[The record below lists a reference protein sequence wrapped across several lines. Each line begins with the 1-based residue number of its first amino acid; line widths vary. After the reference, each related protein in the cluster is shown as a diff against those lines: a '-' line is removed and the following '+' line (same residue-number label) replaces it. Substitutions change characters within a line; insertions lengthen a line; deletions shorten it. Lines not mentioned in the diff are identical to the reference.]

1 LDRCYEEIVRTKR
14 DPALLEYMGRGMFR
28 TSVFPIPAGAERK
41 VTLRYTQLCR
51 RDREVVEFAY
61 PFATQK
67 FTAKPIQ
74 RLALNLQISSRDA
87 IKSVYSPS
95 HDATIQKSG
104 DRDVTVKLEQRDVVP
119 TSDFRLLYTLADG
132 AIGATVLSYR
142 PSDSEDGYFLLLAS
156 PQVKRPDA
164 KPQPKTVLFVLDR
177 SGSMSGKKI
186 EQAKKSLVFVLNNLR
201 DDDTF
206 NIIVYDDRVESFKP
220 ELQRFTKETRD
231 EASRYVESIHAGGST
246 NIDSALKTAMAMLR
260 DDSRPSYVLFLT
272 DGLPTAGEQKETAI
286 AENCRG
292 ANKVHARVFAFGVG
306 FDVNARL
313 LDRLSGGNGGTSEYV
328 RPDEDIEAH
337 MSRFYAKIT
346 SPVLSNIQIEIAGSD
361 VNRTYPRDVPD
372 LFEGGQ
378 LVWVGRYRQPG
389 KTKVR
394 LAGKIGSE
402 QTSLE
407 FPADPPAR
415 REESTT
421 SARSSAGPT

>member
-1 LDRCYEEIVRTKR
+1 MDRCYEEIVRTKR

-206 NIIVYDDRVESFKP
+206 NIVVYDDRVESFKP

-231 EASRYVESIHAGGST
+231 EASRYVENIHAGGST